1 MVAVQFYPVDAT
13 YKVVNGKPQ
22 VYLFGRTIT
31 GEQICV
37 IDANFE
43 PYFYAIPKKGEDP
56 TAELLKLK
64 TERLGETYFV
74 TKVEPV
80 QKKYVEHPVN
90 ALKVYVNI
98 PKAVAELKDSAR
110 ALHSVES
117 VHEYDIPYVR
127 RYLID
132 KGITPLTLVDVECE
146 PAIEKLR
153 VPALK
158 ASKITQAAES
168 TFTKPKVL
176 AVDIETYNPEGKHV
190 SADKHPILMIALFGE
205 NFKKVL
211 TWKKIDNAESHI
223 EFLPSEADMLKRFV
237 ELVNEYKPDMIA
249 GYYSDGFD
257 FPYIRARATKNKIP
271 LELGLDYSELR
282 IEGRANTS
290 AKITGIAH
298 IDVLRIVRKLLVK
311 VMETDILT
319 LDAVAAELLGK
330 GKHPADINK
339 LSTAWDSSNSAMLNE
354 FAAYNLQDAELTY
367 ELAQLTMPNLIEMV
381 KIVGQLP
388 YDINRM
394 GFSQLVEWFAIK
406 QAFPLGEIAPNKP
419 NYREQTRRVRDRIK
433 GAFVFE
439 PKPGLYENIAVCD
452 YRSLYPTIIASHNIS
467 PGMRNCLCC
476 PDAPQ
481 IKTDRGTF
489 WYCQKRK
496 GFVSGIIEDLITRR
510 ARIKEILKKGD
521 KDQLLHARS
530 WALKDLANSFYGYLG
545 FSAARWYSIECAES
559 TTAWERQYIHG
570 VIEKAR
576 KEGYSVLY
584 SDTDSVFLGLGN
596 KTPDDV
602 QVFVDRINSTL
613 PKPMELEY
621 EGFYPAGIFVAV
633 KASEAGAKKKYA
645 LINQKGQIKIAG
657 FETVRRNWSPIAR
670 QTQKRVIEL
679 LLSTRKP
686 DPALDYL
693 KKIVDDLKQNK
704 IPLNDVV
711 IHTALSKDISE
722 YESAGPHVAAAQ
734 RMQALGQQV
743 GPGVLI
749 RYVVIKGKG
758 RVRDKVKLP
767 EEAKQD
773 EYDADYY
780 VNNQL
785 LPGVERIFDV
795 FGIKIA
801 DYFAGKEQS
810 SLNKF
815 IS

>member
-22 VYLFGRTIT
+22 VYLFGRTIA
-31 GEQICV
+31 GEQVCV
-37 IDANFE
+37 IDANIE
-43 PYFYAIPKKGEDP
+43 PYFYVIPRKGEDP
-56 TAELLKLK
+56 TADLLKLK
-64 TERLGETYFV
+64 AERMGENYSV
-74 TKVEPV
+74 VRVEPV
-80 QKKYVEHPVN
+80 KKKYIEQPVD
-90 ALKVYVNI
+90 ALKVFVNL
-98 PKAVAELKDSAR
+98 PKAVSELKDAVR
-110 ALHSVES
+110 ALPGVLSM
-117 VHEYDIPYVR
+117 HEYDIQFVR
-127 RYLID
+127 RYFID
-132 KGITPLTLVDVECE
+132 KGITPLTLVNAEGE
-146 PAIEKLR
+146 PAVEKLK
-153 VPALK
+153 VPAIK
-158 ASKITQAAES
+158 ASKIEQAAE
-168 TFTKPKVL
+168 TTLAKPRVMT
-176 AVDIETYNPEGKHV
+176 VDIETYNPSGKHV
-190 SADKHPILMIALFGE
+190 SADKHPILMIGLVGD

-211 TWKKIDNAESHI
+211 TWKKIEGAEKYV
-223 EFLPSEADMLKRFV
+223 EFLPSEADVLDRFAD
-237 ELVNEYKPDMIA
+237 LVNEYKPDMIS

-257 FPYIRARATKNKIP
+257 FPYIRARATKNRVS
-271 LELGLDYSELR
+271 LDLGLDYSELR
-282 IEGRANTS
+282 IEGRASTA

-298 IDVLRIVRKLLVK
+298 IDILRIVKKLLVK
-311 VMETDILT
+311 VMETDIFT
-319 LDAVAAELLGK
+319 LDAVAKELLGK
-330 GKHPADINK
+330 GKHSADIEK
-339 LSTAWDSSNSAMLNE
+339 LAGAWDSNDHTLLAE
-354 FAAYNLQDAELTY
+354 FAKYNLQDAELAY
-367 ELAQLTMPNLIEMV
+367 ELARLTMPNLIEMV

-394 GFSQLVEWFAIK
+394 GFSQLVEWFAMR
-406 QAFPLGEIAPNKP
+406 QAFLLGEIAPNKP
-419 NYREQTRRVRDRIK
+419 SYREQSRRARDRIK

-467 PGMRNCLCC
+467 PGMRNCSCC

-510 ARIKEILKKGD
+510 ARIKDILRKGD

-545 FSAARWYSIECAES
+545 FSAARWYCIECAES
-559 TTAWERQYIHG
+559 TTAWEREYIHG
-570 VIEKAR
+570 VIEKAK
-576 KEGYSVLY
+576 KEDYAVLY

-602 QVFVDRINSTL
+602 QAFVDRINSTL

-645 LINQKGQIKIAG
+645 LMNQKGQIKIAG

-670 QTQKRVIEL
+670 QTQKRVLEL
-679 LLSTRKP
+679 LLSAKKP
-686 DPALDYL
+686 DAALEYL

-758 RVRDKVKLP
+758 RIRDKVKLP
-767 EEAKQD
+767 EEARQE

-801 DYFAGKEQS
+801 DYFAEKEQS
-810 SLNKF
+810 ALSKF
-815 IS
+815 F

>member
-1 MVAVQFYPVDAT
+1 MVIVQFYPVDAT

-22 VYLFGRTIT
+22 VYLFGRTIK

-56 TAELLKLK
+56 TPELLKLK
-64 TERLGETYFV
+64 TERIGETYSV
-74 TKVEPV
+74 TRIEPAP
-80 QKKYVEHPVN
+80 KKYLEHPVN
-90 ALKVYVNI
+90 ALKVFVNI

-110 ALHSVES
+110 ALHGVES
-117 VHEYDIPYVR
+117 VNEYDIPYVR

-132 KGITPLTLVDVECE
+132 KGITPLTLVNVEGE
-146 PAIEKLR
+146 PAMEKLR
-153 VPALK
+153 VPAIK

-205 NFKKVL
+205 KLKKVL
-211 TWKKIDNAESHI
+211 TWKRIENAESHV
-223 EFLPSEADMLKRFV
+223 EFLPSEADVLDRFV
-237 ELVNEYKPDMIA
+237 QLVNDYKPDIIA

-298 IDVLRIVRKLLVK
+298 IDILRIVRKLLVK
-311 VMETDILT
+311 VMETDIFT

-330 GKHPADINK
+330 GKHPADIDK
-339 LSTAWDSSNSAMLNE
+339 LATAWDSNNSAMLNE
-354 FAAYNLQDAELTY
+354 FAEYNLQDAELTY

-394 GFSQLVEWFAIK
+394 GFSQLVEWFAMK

-419 NYREQTRRVRDRIK
+419 NYREQTRRARDRIK

-467 PGMRNCLCC
+467 PGMRNCSCC

-545 FSAARWYSIECAES
+545 FSAARWYCIECAES

-570 VIEKAR
+570 VIEKAK
-576 KEGYSVLY
+576 KEDYAVLY

-602 QVFVDRINSTL
+602 RAFVDRINSTL

-645 LINQKGQIKIAG
+645 LMNQKGQIKIAG

-670 QTQKRVIEL
+670 QTQKRVLEL
-679 LLSTRKP
+679 LLSAKKP
-686 DPALDYL
+686 DAALEYL
-693 KKIVDDLKQNK
+693 KKIVDDLKQNR

-734 RMQALGQQV
+734 RMQALGIQV

-758 RVRDKVKLP
+758 RIRDKVKLP
-767 EEAKQD
+767 EEARQE

-801 DYFAGKEQS
+801 DYFTEKEQS
-810 SLNKF
+810 ALDRF
-815 IS
+815 F